1 MRFAVYNPPHTA
13 NRPAISNLAVILCC
27 YPKRTSETERAT
39 IQYMQSNLI
48 RETFP
53 VGPLRCNCTILAN
66 PETRQA
72 IVVDPGDEIAGI
84 LARLARHHLTL
95 KQIIVT
101 HAHIDHIG
109 GAAQLKR
116 VTGAPVFFHQ
126 QDLPLVAMLDVQ
138 AGWLGVPTPEKV
150 GLDQSA
156 EDGLTTG
163 IAGLETEVIHTPGHT
178 PGSICL
184 LFPKQELLLAGD
196 TLFAGS
202 VGRTDLPGGDSQALL
217 RSIHTRLMPLPENT
231 LVVPGH
237 GEETTLGEERETNPF
252 LQPGIRL

>member
-1 MRFAVYNPPHTA
+1 MKPR
-13 NRPAISNLAVILCC
+13 LL
-27 YPKRTSETERAT
+27 
-39 IQYMQSNLI
+39 

-53 VGPLRCNCTILAN
+53 VGPLRCNCTLLAN
-66 PETRQA
+66 MDSLEA
-72 IVVDPGDEIAGI
+72 IVVDPGDEIADI

-116 VTGAPVFFHQ
+116 VTGAPVLFHQ
-126 QDLPLVAMLDVQ
+126 ADLPILDMLEMQ
-138 AGWLGVPTPEKV
+138 AGWLGIPTPEKV
-150 GLDQSA
+150 VLDQSA
-156 EDGLTTG
+156 NDGLATG
-163 IAGLETEVIHTPGHT
+163 IPGLEAEVIHTPGHT

-202 VGRTDLPGGDSQALL
+202 VGRTDLPGGDTSTLMH
-217 RSIHTRLMPLPENT
+217 SIHTRVLLLPERT

-237 GEETTLGEERETNPF
+237 GEETTLGQERETNPF
-252 LQPGIRL
+252 LQPDMWP

>member
-1 MRFAVYNPPHTA
+1 MKPR
-13 NRPAISNLAVILCC
+13 LL
-27 YPKRTSETERAT
+27 
-39 IQYMQSNLI
+39 

-53 VGPLRCNCTILAN
+53 VGPLRCNCTLLAN
-66 PETRQA
+66 MESLEA
-72 IVVDPGDEIAGI
+72 IVVDPGDEIADI

-116 VTGAPVFFHQ
+116 VTGAPVLFHQ
-126 QDLPLVAMLDVQ
+126 ADLPILDMLEMQ
-138 AGWLGVPTPEKV
+138 AGWLGIPTPEKV
-150 GLDQSA
+150 VLDQSA
-156 EDGLTTG
+156 NDGLATG
-163 IAGLETEVIHTPGHT
+163 IPGLEAEVIHTPGHT

-202 VGRTDLPGGDSQALL
+202 VGRTDLPDRKS
-217 RSIHTRLMPLPENT
+217 
-231 LVVPGH
+231 VV
-237 GEETTLGEERETNPF
+237 
-252 LQPGIRL
+252 

>member
-1 MRFAVYNPPHTA
+1 MKPR
-13 NRPAISNLAVILCC
+13 LL
-27 YPKRTSETERAT
+27 
-39 IQYMQSNLI
+39 

-53 VGPLRCNCTILAN
+53 VGPLRCNCTLLAN
-66 PETRQA
+66 MESLEA
-72 IVVDPGDEIAGI
+72 IVVDPGDEIADI

-116 VTGAPVFFHQ
+116 VTGAPVLFHQ
-126 QDLPLVAMLDVQ
+126 ADLPILDMLEMQ
-138 AGWLGVPTPEKV
+138 AGWLGIPTPEKV
-150 GLDQSA
+150 VLDQSA
-156 EDGLTTG
+156 NDGLATG
-163 IAGLETEVIHTPGHT
+163 IPGLEAEVIHTPGHT

-202 VGRTDLPGGDSQALL
+202 VGRTDLPGGDTSTLL
-217 RSIHTRLMPLPENT
+217 HSIHTRVLLLPERT

-237 GEETTLGEERETNPF
+237 GEETTLGQERETNPF
-252 LQPGIRL
+252 LQPDMWP

>member
-1 MRFAVYNPPHTA
+1 M
-13 NRPAISNLAVILCC
+13 PAQLL
-27 YPKRTSETERAT
+27 
-39 IQYMQSNLI
+39 

-53 VGPLRCNCTILAN
+53 VGPLRCNCTLLAN
-66 PETRQA
+66 LETKEA
-72 IVVDPGDEIAGI
+72 ILVDPGDEITDI
-84 LARLARHHLTL
+84 LARLARHNLTL

-116 VTGAPVFFHQ
+116 ITGAPVIFHQ
-126 QDLPLVAMLDVQ
+126 QDLPLVAMLDAQ
-138 AGWLGVPTPEKV
+138 AAWLGIATPEKV
-150 GLDQSA
+150 TLDQSA
-156 EDGLTTG
+156 EDGLAAG
-163 IAGLETEVIHTPGHT
+163 IPGLEAEIIHTPGHT

-217 RSIHTRLMPLPENT
+217 RSIHTRLLPLPENT

-237 GEETTLGEERETNPF
+237 GEETTLGQERETNPF
-252 LQPGIRL
+252 LIPGIRL